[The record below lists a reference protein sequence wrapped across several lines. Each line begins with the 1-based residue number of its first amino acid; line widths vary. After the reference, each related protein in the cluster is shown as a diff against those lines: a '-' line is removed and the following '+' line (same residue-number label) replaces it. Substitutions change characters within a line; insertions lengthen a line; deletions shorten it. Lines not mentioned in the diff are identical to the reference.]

1 MKKYKV
7 LEMHKDGFLTPEIA
21 KENLLHELILAHYK
35 PYENGLSKDD
45 LLNLLSQQMGHS
57 KEAVDNMLCIDWLM
71 ETEIMYLTHLEDF
84 PNVTLSQWFQSE
96 FYMQIERYHDIV
108 NFTKDK
114 MTTN

>member
-45 LLNLLSQQMGHS
+45 LLNLLSQQMGYE

-84 PNVTLSQWFQSE
+84 PNVTLSEWVQSE

>member
-7 LEMHKDGFLTPEIA
+7 LQMHDKGLLTPEIA
-21 KENLLHELILAHYK
+21 KQNLLHELILAHYK

-84 PNVTLSQWFQSE
+84 PNVTLSQWFIGE
-96 FYMQIERYHDIV
+96 FCVQIDCYHQYCEV
-108 NFTKDK
+108 N
-114 MTTN
+114 NISLN